1 MVGEQ
6 TRLLPL
12 KRNAPRFL
20 HRAQVDCRDLAVATS
35 LGLVSDL
42 LSLTKR
48 RETSTLNCRDVHE
61 NVVAAFIRLDEA
73 IALLAVEPLHSAV
86 CHQVSPKQ
94 LGNLLGRMPLDI
106 KSRDGDVQC

>member
-48 RETSTLNCRDVHE
+48 RETSALNCRDVHE
-61 NVVAAFIRLDEA
+61 NVVAAFIRLDEPFW
-73 IALLAVEPLHSAV
+73 PLNHFTVPFA
-86 CHQVSPKQ
+86 
-94 LGNLLGRMPLDI
+94 I
-106 KSRDGDVQC
+106 KSLQSN